1 MSKVKFNKLLKQ
13 RIRKNAYKY
22 LTEKK
27 RTKGKEISY
36 SRIKMAE
43 YLLPENDLT
52 IEQKRRIFAVRNKMV
67 DIPNHF
73 SSSKNNTLCVCGEK
87 ETLSHIYDCEIL
99 NETKRETLP
108 YEKIYDGNVF
118 EQTKILYKIEENLQ
132 VREKHSDNKIITKKY
147 TKTEKRRKRKMNEL
161 PCDPIVDPLIC
172 KKLSIG

>member
-1 MSKVKFNKLLKQ
+1 MSYRFFFLQVEQPTRGDWASTCISDLKELEIAESLDEIRLMSKVKFNKLLKQ

-36 SRIKMAE
+36 SRIEMAE

-87 ETLSHIYDCEIL
+87 RDFVSYL
-99 NETKRETLP
+99 
-108 YEKIYDGNVF
+108 
-118 EQTKILYKIEENLQ
+118 
-132 VREKHSDNKIITKKY
+132 
-147 TKTEKRRKRKMNEL
+147 
-161 PCDPIVDPLIC
+161 
-172 KKLSIG
+172 